1 MALPIVW
8 IAHIRDPET
17 KANFERA
24 VRASGTALD
33 RLREILG
40 QKLDALERE
49 LFSDEFLEKPNLDQR
64 AYVNLGEMKQVREL
78 ISILTF
84 SKAMTE

>member
-8 IAHIRDPET
+8 IANIRDPET

-33 RLREILG
+33 RLREILVE
-40 QKLDALERE
+40 KLDALERE
-49 LFSDEFLEKPNLDQR
+49 VYSDEFLEKPNLDQR
-64 AYVNLGEMKQVREL
+64 FYATLGEMKQAREL
-78 ISILTF
+78 LAILTF
-84 SKAMTE
+84 SKVQTE